1 MKNNSCLLALILF
14 VLSSCVSN
22 SNEAVMY
29 SHVDKNNSVR
39 LVSTH
44 SGEYSYDDESL
55 FGEYLKTVE
64 HVARDFNPAAKKG
77 ELWDDDGYWQGIA
90 FETKHG
96 REYYLFDI
104 PKKDFSKRKFIVELI
119 SRCEIINE
127 YNCNIGYI
135 ESKKYYGS
143 FNQYRK
149 IHGITTW
156 EDWVEGVLTVADV
169 ALEGLVD
176 ASSNYSQSSNQT
188 NISSE
193 VRLLRSEINSLKRQK
208 ILEQNT
214 LKIEPSI
221 YKPKEK
227 K

>member
-1 MKNNSCLLALILF
+1 MKHTLAL
-14 VLSSCVSN
+14 VLMVISITGCATKSN
-22 SNEAVMY
+22 DAIMY
-29 SHVDKNNSVR
+29 NHVDRNNSVR
-39 LVSTH
+39 LVGYH
-44 SGEYSYDDESL
+44 SGEYSYDGESL
-55 FGEYLKTVE
+55 HGEYLQTVE

-90 FETKHG
+90 FETKYG
-96 REYYLFDI
+96 RSYYLFDI
-104 PKKDFSKRKFIVELI
+104 PKKDFSKREFIVELI

-143 FNQYRK
+143 FYEYRK

-156 EDWVEGVLTVADV
+156 EDWVDGALTVADG
-169 ALEGLVD
+169 ALEGLVN
-176 ASSNYSQSSNQT
+176 ASSSYSQNYNQT

-193 VRLLRSEINSLKRQK
+193 VRLLRSEINSLKKQK

-221 YKPKEK
+221 YEYKNQ
-227 K
+227 